1 MDRGQPKRVRV
12 KLHVKNQRVWE
23 RLPDTTEEVRA

>member
-1 MDRGQPKRVRV
+1 MDSGKPKRVRV

-23 RLPDTTEEVRA
+23 QLPDTTEEVRA